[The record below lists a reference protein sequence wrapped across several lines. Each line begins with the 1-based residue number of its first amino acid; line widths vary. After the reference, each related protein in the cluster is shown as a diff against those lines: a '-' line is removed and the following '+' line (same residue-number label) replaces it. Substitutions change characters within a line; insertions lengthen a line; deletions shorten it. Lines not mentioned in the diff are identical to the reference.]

1 MIVLFVLC
9 FAFTD
14 LESLYV
20 RGDYETVI
28 EQAPLVL
35 LDTTLANAEIV
46 EINKFYAYSLAI
58 MGKKEAAMKVFYQ
71 LLDLKPD
78 FMPDPVTVSPKIT
91 NIFNEAKNKKLL
103 TMPIIR
109 PLKDTIYIE
118 RKIPFTMLIP
128 GVSQIQRDKKVK
140 GFTILATEIL
150 SLTGLA
156 ISQYNYSKY
165 HDEYLAAEDPQ
176 VINDKYEICNA
187 WYKKRTIFIST
198 SIIIWL
204 YNLVD
209 VLYFQ

>member
-1 MIVLFVLC
+1 MIVLLVLS

-20 RGDYETVI
+20 RGEYETVI
-28 EQAPLVL
+28 EKAPLVL
-35 LDTTLANAEIV
+35 LDTTLSNAEII

-58 MGKKEAAMKVFYQ
+58 MGKKEAAMKVFNQ

-78 FMPDPVTVSPKIT
+78 FMPDPITVSPKIT
-91 NIFNEAKNKKLL
+91 NIFNEAKNTKLL
-103 TMPIIR
+103 MMPIIK

-118 RKIPFTMLIP
+118 KKIPFTMLVP
-128 GVSQIQRDKKVK
+128 GVSQIQRDKKIK
-140 GFTILATEIL
+140 GFTILAAEIL

-156 ISQYNYSKY
+156 ISHYNYSKY
-165 HDEYLAAEDPQ
+165 HDEYLTAKDPQ
-176 VINDKYEICNA
+176 LINDNYEICNA
-187 WYKKRTIFIST
+187 WYKKRTIFMST